1 MASLITCTP
10 GGATD
15 NSYLTDAQA
24 TALLANTL
32 REYTW
37 AQYAVAERERALIQA
52 TAEIEALGG
61 TRLTVS
67 YPTRRLFVGG
77 LPRNGTSQALH
88 FPRGEDVTTA
98 GVAVIITAVK
108 WAVLEQ
114 AMHLLARHHEPP
126 LLDRQG
132 LRDEGV
138 TSLSVDGISESY
150 AATEIPRGIA
160 PAAWQHIRPYVR
172 RTWGTA

>member
-24 TALLANTL
+24 TALLASTL

-61 TRLTVS
+61 SKLHAS
-67 YPTRRLFVGG
+67 YPTRRLFIGG
-77 LPRNGTSQALH
+77 PYSTTQALH
-88 FPRGEDVTTA
+88 FPRAGDTTSA
-98 GVAVIITAVK
+98 GAAVIIDPIK
-108 WAVLEQ
+108 RAVLEQ
-114 AMHLLARHHEPP
+114 ALYLLERHNAPP
-126 LLDRQG
+126 LLDRDA
-132 LRDEGV
+132 LRDQGV
-138 TSLSVDGISESY
+138 TSVSMDGISESY
-150 AATEIPRGIA
+150 AAIETPRGIA
-160 PAAWQHIRPYVR
+160 PAAWQHIRIYVR
-172 RTWGTA
+172 RTWGTV